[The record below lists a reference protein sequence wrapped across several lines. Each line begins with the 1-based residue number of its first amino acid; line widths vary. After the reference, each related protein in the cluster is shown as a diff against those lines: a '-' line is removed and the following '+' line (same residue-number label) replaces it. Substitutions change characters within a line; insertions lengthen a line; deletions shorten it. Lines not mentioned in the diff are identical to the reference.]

1 MPTQQEKSF
10 THFSPG
16 SVPDLSQEVDICSRR
31 DWEDKKVAP
40 KINFPCCV
48 SSVYFV
54 RSLFFAEIGDYSQST
69 ECLQEMFPQ
78 GFSSTVRNKLKT
90 FKKFSNPS
98 GCKTRH
104 QPKEL
109 RIVQSSGMLCSC
121 YISTS
126 VNSNTV

>member
-1 MPTQQEKSF
+1 MPIQQEKSF

-54 RSLFFAEIGDYSQST
+54 RSLFFAEI
-69 ECLQEMFPQ
+69 
-78 GFSSTVRNKLKT
+78 
-90 FKKFSNPS
+90 
-98 GCKTRH
+98 
-104 QPKEL
+104 
-109 RIVQSSGMLCSC
+109 
-121 YISTS
+121 
-126 VNSNTV
+126 